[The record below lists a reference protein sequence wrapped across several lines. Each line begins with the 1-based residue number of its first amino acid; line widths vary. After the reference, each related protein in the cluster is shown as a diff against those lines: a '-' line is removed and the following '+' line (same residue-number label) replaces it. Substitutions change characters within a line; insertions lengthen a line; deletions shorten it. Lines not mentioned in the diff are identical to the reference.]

1 MPTDP
6 PSLAI
11 AAPQSLESYGPAE
24 LDRRFRGPLMRFF
37 LRRVGDHAEAED
49 LTQQVFVRILG
60 RAASAAPAPLVF
72 RIAANLLKDHGRSGV
87 RRGRVFTVADVD
99 DEPASAAEALTPER
113 VLAGR
118 EELERTLAVLEKLGP
133 RTRDIF
139 ILFRLEKMSHAEIA
153 ARLGISRSAVEKHV
167 MKAAYQLLLA
177 RMEA

>member
-1 MPTDP
+1 MPIDP
-6 PSLAI
+6 PSLSI
-11 AAPQSLESYGPAE
+11 PVHPELESYGPAE

-72 RIAANLLKDHGRSGV
+72 RIAANLLKDHGRSGA
-87 RRGRVFTVADVD
+87 RRGRLFSVVD
-99 DEPASAAEALTPER
+99 AAVDSPSAAEDLTPER

-139 ILFRLEKMSHAEIA
+139 ILFRLEKMSHADIA

-167 MKAAYQLLLA
+167 MKAACQLLLA